1 MYLRGTVPF
10 GMEDAPL
17 QGTSVAP
24 RKYGP
29 SALFPKFL
37 SIRHRLGSVRKAMRK
52 DPYASAAPS
61 ALVAGQG
68 WLVMPHDPAR
78 AVGVF
83 PFAHRLAKALDGD
96 VGVVCTAEVATWLS
110 KDGFS
115 QVLSLPS
122 DADSWSDW
130 FARTSIDRR
139 AWAFSLDAVP
149 DHRTLSA
156 LLWLGGERR
165 LSLDLPSYDK
175 VANIL
180 LPANPEG
187 GFFRET
193 VRQGIAQ
200 RLGLSLP
207 DPDAVR
213 RSPGKSIILEL
224 PCGLTARSGQAW
236 ISLASSLAEGH
247 SLIVVHTEVLDPAL
261 LEALRALGNRLSL
274 MRLSRPEDVSRI
286 ASEVRVWVGLLGPAV
301 VIATQR
307 ECPVVVLGAADGG
320 TLEFGTLG
328 GRSFGPMVFLPSR
341 KPSPGEVHQA
351 VLDLTP
357 HGM

>member
-1 MYLRGTVPF
+1 MYLRQTVPF
-10 GMEDAPL
+10 GMEVAPL
-17 QGTSVAP
+17 QGSSVAP
-24 RKYGP
+24 RKYGL
-29 SALFPKFL
+29 SAFFPKSL
-37 SIRHRLGSVRKAMRK
+37 TIRHRLGSVRQAMSK
-52 DPYASAAPS
+52 DPFVSATPS

-68 WLVMPHDPAR
+68 WLVMPHEPAR
-78 AVGVF
+78 AVGVL
-83 PFAHRLAKALDGD
+83 PFAHRLAKALEGD

-122 DADSWSDW
+122 DADSWSEW

-139 AWAFSLDAVP
+139 TWALSLDAAP

-165 LSLDLPSYDK
+165 LSLDLNPYRG

-180 LPANPEG
+180 LPTSTEG
-187 GFFRET
+187 GFFRES

-200 RLGLSLP
+200 RLGLALP
-207 DPDAVR
+207 PPEPVR

-224 PCGLTARSGQAW
+224 PCGLTAKSGRAW
-236 ISLASSLAEGH
+236 VSLAAVLAEAN
-247 SLIVVHTEVLDPAL
+247 SLIVVHTEVLDPAVL
-261 LEALRALGNRLSL
+261 DALRALGNRLSL

-286 ASEVRVWVGLLGPAV
+286 SSEVRVWVGLMGPAV
-301 VIATQR
+301 VLATQR
-307 ECPVVVLGAADGG
+307 ECPVVVLGSSDGG
-320 TLEFGTLG
+320 DWEFGALG
-328 GRSFGPMVFLPSR
+328 GHSFGPMVFLPAR
-341 KPSPGEVHQA
+341 KPSPGEVQGA

>member
-10 GMEDAPL
+10 GMEVAPL
-17 QGTSVAP
+17 QGASVAP
-24 RKYGP
+24 RKFGW
-29 SALFPKFL
+29 STFLPKVL
-37 SIRHRLGSVRKAMRK
+37 ATRHRLDSVRQALRK
-52 DPYASAAPS
+52 DPFTPAGPS

-68 WLVMPHDPAR
+68 WLVLPHEPAR

-83 PFAHRLAKALDGD
+83 PFAHRLAKALEGD

-110 KDGFS
+110 KEGFS
-115 QVLSLPS
+115 QVLPLPS
-122 DADSWSDW
+122 DAESWSEW

-139 AWAFSLDAVP
+139 SWALSLDARP

-165 LSLDLPSYDK
+165 ISLDLPAYHK

-180 LPANPEG
+180 LPANLEAG
-187 GFFRET
+187 SFRES

-200 RLGLSLP
+200 RLGLTLP
-207 DPDAVR
+207 APEVVR

-224 PCGLTARSGQAW
+224 PCGLTARRGAPW
-236 ISLASSLAEGH
+236 VVLASALAEHH
-247 SLIVVHTEVLDPAL
+247 SLIVVHTEVLDPPL
-261 LEALRALGNRLSL
+261 LDALRGLGNRMSL

-286 ASEVRVWVGLLGPAV
+286 ASEVRVWVGLLGPAA

-307 ECPVVVLGAADGG
+307 ECPVVALGATDGG
-320 TLEFGTLG
+320 TLEFGALG
-328 GRSFGPMVFLPSR
+328 GRSFGPMVFLPGK
-341 KPSPGEVHQA
+341 KPSPGEVLGA